1 MIVDPRQGHSPGPP
15 VLALAREYPDGHIL
29 PDHSHERG
37 QLVHAVRGVMEMTI
51 DHQVWLIPPHRA
63 LWVPPNHRHCL
74 RARGAVSLR
83 SLYFSP
89 DLSTQSCPSDP
100 VAITVGGLLREMIL
114 RAVQVSENCPPDSHD
129 ARLLALIPGE
139 ISWSR
144 RQFLSLPMPQDPR
157 LARVCQGLLTDPAD
171 NSILAQWG
179 ERAGASARTLAR
191 LFQSELGMTFD
202 CWRQQMRTL
211 LALPRLAAGVP
222 VTQVALDLGYDTPS
236 AFSAMF
242 RRQMGQTPR
251 RFLTD
256 QA

>member
-1 MIVDPRQGHSPGPP
+1 MSVDPRQGHSPGPP

-29 PDHSHERG
+29 PGHRHERG

-51 DHQVWLIPPHRA
+51 DRQVWLIPPQRA
-63 LWVPPNHRHCL
+63 LWVPPNREHCL

-89 DLSTQSCPSDP
+89 PLSAQSCPPVP

-139 ISWSR
+139 ISWSH
-144 RQFLSLPMPQDPR
+144 RQALSLPMPQDPR
-157 LARVCQGLLTDPAD
+157 LIRVCQGLLADPAD
-171 NSILAQWG
+171 NRALTQWG
-179 ERAGASARTLAR
+179 EQAGASARTLAR
-191 LFQSELGMTFD
+191 LFQSELGLTFD

-211 LALPRLAAGVP
+211 LALPRLAAGDP

-251 RFLTD
+251 RFLAD
-256 QA
+256 QP